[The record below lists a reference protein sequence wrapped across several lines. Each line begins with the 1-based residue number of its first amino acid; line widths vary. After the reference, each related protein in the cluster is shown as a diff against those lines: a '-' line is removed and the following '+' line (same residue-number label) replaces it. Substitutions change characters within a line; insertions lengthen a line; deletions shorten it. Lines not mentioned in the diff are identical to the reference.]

1 MSRDL
6 SKYMTTEEF
15 VTVITTA
22 LRATLERDFGKGESH
37 IVDLMT
43 HATTGM
49 EWMYQFVD
57 AYGAVEYERQRAVKT
72 PIEDIEPIIKKG
84 KRVK

>member
-1 MSRDL
+1 MD
-6 SKYMTTEEF
+6 KYLTPEEF
-15 VTVITTA
+15 VEVISTVMKN
-22 LRATLERDFGKGESH
+22 TLERDFGVNKAH

-57 AYGAVEYERQRAVKT
+57 AYGAVEYESHLQAKAPV
-72 PIEDIEPIIKKG
+72 EDIKPIVKNGKKT
-84 KRVK
+84 K

>member
-1 MSRDL
+1 MD
-6 SKYMTTEEF
+6 KYLTTDEF
-15 VTVITTA
+15 IAVVTRTLQNV
-22 LRATLERDFGKGESH
+22 LERDFGGADKKSH

-57 AYGAVEYERQRAVKT
+57 ALGGVEYERQIKLK
-72 PIEDIEPIIKKG
+72 IEDIEPIVKNGKKT
-84 KRVK
+84 K

>member
-1 MSRDL
+1 MD
-6 SKYMTTEEF
+6 KYLTTDEF
-15 VTVITTA
+15 IAVVTQP
-22 LRATLERDFGKGESH
+22 LRNVLERDFGGADKKSH

-57 AYGAVEYERQRAVKT
+57 ALSGVEYERQIKPKV
-72 PIEDIEPIIKKG
+72 EDIEPIVEAAKKN
-84 KRVK
+84 KRVR

>member
-1 MSRDL
+1 MD
-6 SKYMTTEEF
+6 KYLTTEEF
-15 VTVITTA
+15 VTLLTRV
-22 LRATLERDFGKGESH
+22 LKNTLERDFGTTSKSH

-57 AYGAVEYERQRAVKT
+57 AYGGIEYERQIVPKV
-72 PIEDIEPIIKKG
+72 EDIQPIIKVEKKKG
-84 KRVK
+84 K

>member
-1 MSRDL
+1 MD
-6 SKYMTTEEF
+6 KYLTTDEF
-15 VTVITTA
+15 ISVVTLA
-22 LRATLERDFGKGESH
+22 LKNTLERDFGSDRKCH

-57 AYGAVEYERQRAVKT
+57 AYGGIDYERQLKVKA
-72 PIEDIEPIIKKG
+72 EDIEPIVKSGKKT
-84 KRVK
+84 K

>member
-1 MSRDL
+1 MD
-6 SKYMTTEEF
+6 KYLTTDEF
-15 VTVITTA
+15 IAVVTRTLQNV
-22 LRATLERDFGKGESH
+22 LERDFGGGDKKSH

-57 AYGAVEYERQRAVKT
+57 ALGGVEYERQIKLKV
-72 PIEDIEPIIKKG
+72 EDIEPIVKTAKKT
-84 KRVK
+84 K

>member
-1 MSRDL
+1 MD
-6 SKYMTTEEF
+6 KYLTTDEF
-15 VTVITTA
+15 IAVVTQA
-22 LRATLERDFGKGESH
+22 LKNTLERDFGTGKSH

-57 AYGAVEYERQRAVKT
+57 ALGGVEYERQIKLK
-72 PIEDIEPIIKKG
+72 IEDIEPIIKKG
-84 KRVK
+84 KKSK

>member
-1 MSRDL
+1 MD
-6 SKYMTTEEF
+6 KYLTTDEF
-15 VTVITTA
+15 ISVVTLA
-22 LRATLERDFGKGESH
+22 LKNTLERDFGANNKCH

-57 AYGAVEYERQRAVKT
+57 AYGGVEYERQIKPKV
-72 PIEDIEPIIKKG
+72 EDIEPIVKNGKKT
-84 KRVK
+84 K

>member
-1 MSRDL
+1 MD
-6 SKYMTTEEF
+6 KYLTVDEF
-15 VTVITTA
+15 IEVITRS
-22 LRATLERDFGKGESH
+22 LKGTLDRDFSGGGKSH

-57 AYGAVEYERQRAVKT
+57 AYGSIEYERHLQAKAPV
-72 PIEDIEPIIKKG
+72 EDIEPIVKSGKKA
-84 KRVK
+84 K

>member
-1 MSRDL
+1 MREL
-6 SKYMTTEEF
+6 SKYMTTDEF
-15 VTVITTA
+15 VTMITTA
-22 LRATLERDFGKGESH
+22 LKATLQRDFGDGESH

-57 AYGAVEYERQRAVKT
+57 AYGAIEYERHLKAKAPV
-72 PIEDIEPIIKKG
+72 EDIEPVIKKD
-84 KRVK
+84 KKSK

>member
-1 MSRDL
+1 MD
-6 SKYMTTEEF
+6 KYLTTDEF
-15 VTVITTA
+15 ISVVTLA
-22 LRATLERDFGKGESH
+22 LKNVLERDFGGADKKSH

-57 AYGAVEYERQRAVKT
+57 AMGGVEYERQIKPKVG
-72 PIEDIEPIIKKG
+72 DIEPIVKNGKKR
-84 KRVK
+84 K

>member
-1 MSRDL
+1 MD
-6 SKYMTTEEF
+6 KYLTVDEF
-15 VTVITTA
+15 IEVITRS
-22 LRATLERDFGKGESH
+22 LKGTLDRDFGDKKSH

-57 AYGAVEYERQRAVKT
+57 AYGGIEYERHLQAKAPV
-72 PIEDIEPIIKKG
+72 EDIKPIVKSGKK
-84 KRVK
+84 K

>member
-1 MSRDL
+1 MD
-6 SKYMTTEEF
+6 KYLTTDEF
-15 VTVITTA
+15 IAVVTRS
-22 LRATLERDFGKGESH
+22 LKNTLERDFGPGKSH

-57 AYGAVEYERQRAVKT
+57 AMSGVEYERQIKT
-72 PIEDIEPIIKKG
+72 KIEDIEPIVKNVKKT
-84 KRVK
+84 K

>member
-1 MSRDL
+1 MN
-6 SKYMTTEEF
+6 KYLTPEEF
-15 VTVITTA
+15 VQVISTVMGN
-22 LRATLERDFGKGESH
+22 TLERDFGKAECH

-57 AYGAVEYERQRAVKT
+57 AMGGVEADRRVKV
-72 PIEDIEPIIKKG
+72 EDIKPIVKNGKKT
-84 KRVK
+84 K

>member
-1 MSRDL
+1 MD
-6 SKYMTTEEF
+6 KYLTVDEF
-15 VTVITTA
+15 IEVITKS
-22 LRATLERDFGKGESH
+22 LKGTLDRDFGASRCH

-57 AYGAVEYERQRAVKT
+57 AYGAVDYERHLQAKAPVGDIQPVVKK
-72 PIEDIEPIIKKG
+72 DKKA
-84 KRVK
+84 K

>member
-1 MSRDL
+1 MSEDL
-6 SKYMTTEEF
+6 SKYMTTDEF
-15 VTVITTA
+15 VKLITTV
-22 LRATLERDFGKGESH
+22 LQATLERDFGKGQSH

-57 AYGAVEYERQRAVKT
+57 AYGAIDYERHLKTET
-72 PIEDIEPIIKKG
+72 PIESIKPIIKATK
-84 KRVK
+84 KK

>member
-1 MSRDL
+1 MN
-6 SKYMTTEEF
+6 KYLTPEQF
-15 VTVITTA
+15 VEVISTVMKN
-22 LRATLERDFGKGESH
+22 TLERDFGKAECH

-57 AYGAVEYERQRAVKT
+57 AYGGIEPKVAV
-72 PIEDIEPIIKKG
+72 EDIEPIVKKA
-84 KRVK
+84 KK

>member
-1 MSRDL
+1 MD
-6 SKYMTTEEF
+6 KYLTTDEF
-15 VTVITTA
+15 IAVVTRA
-22 LRATLERDFGKGESH
+22 LQNVLERDFGGGDKKSH

-57 AYGAVEYERQRAVKT
+57 AYGGIEYERQIKPKV
-72 PIEDIEPIIKKG
+72 EDIEPITKKD
-84 KRVK
+84 KKK

>member
-1 MSRDL
+1 MD
-6 SKYMTTEEF
+6 KYLTPKEF
-15 VTVITTA
+15 VEVISTVMG
-22 LRATLERDFGKGESH
+22 ATLERDFGDKKCH

-57 AYGAVEYERQRAVKT
+57 AYGGIEPKVVV
-72 PIEDIEPIIKKG
+72 EDIEPIVKKA
-84 KRVK
+84 KK

>member
-1 MSRDL
+1 MD
-6 SKYMTTEEF
+6 KYLTVDEF
-15 VTVITTA
+15 TDIITTT
-22 LRATLERDFGKGESH
+22 LKATLHRDFGDGKSH

-57 AYGAVEYERQRAVKT
+57 AYGGIEYERQLKT
-72 PIEDIEPIIKKG
+72 KIEDIEPITKKDR
-84 KRVK
+84 KSK